1 MDLSTDALLYMDRQ
15 PKYEETYKKD
25 VSNQR
30 MLIAVFFGA
39 QMVAHANTPYLKKLK
54 ITL

>member
-1 MDLSTDALLYMDRQ
+1 MDRQ
-15 PKYEETYKKD
+15 PKYEETYKD

-30 MLIAVFFGA
+30 MLVDVFFGA
-39 QMVAHANTPYLKKLK
+39 QMVAHVNTSYLKKLK

>member
-1 MDLSTDALLYMDRQ
+1 MDRQ
-15 PKYEETYKKD
+15 PKYEETYKD

-30 MLIAVFFGA
+30 MFIDVLFGA
-39 QMVAHANTPYLKKLK
+39 QMVPHANMPYLKKLK